1 MFVVMCDKCKKFETV
16 SGDMSDPDGALDCE
30 CCPEDHNHAG
40 LGCRPITITATRGSV
55 TLQASS

>member
-1 MFVVMCDKCKKFETV
+1 MCDGCHKFETIT
-16 SGDMSDPDGALDCE
+16 GDMSDPDGALDCE

-55 TLQASS
+55 TLEASS